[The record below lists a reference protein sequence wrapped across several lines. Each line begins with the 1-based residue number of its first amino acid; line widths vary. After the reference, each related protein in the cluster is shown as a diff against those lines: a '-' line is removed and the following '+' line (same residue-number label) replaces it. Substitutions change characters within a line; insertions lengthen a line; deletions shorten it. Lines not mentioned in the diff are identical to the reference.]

1 MTTRSVKHIGAAIAV
16 ILTLA
21 ATACTPDRPDQQL
34 WPQTPSGATLIPG
47 GPMEPTPK
55 VTNPKIPASQQ
66 EARDTVLKYLQQS
79 VDALPAG
86 STLDGSR
93 YVVGTGTTY
102 CEDEPTDQN
111 SPVHF
116 EDWRDINL
124 PPATDFNATI
134 AHLGDVWKQWGWQV
148 LERDGFA
155 KPNRFG
161 YAPDGYT
168 LQIEARTDPKFAPS
182 LIGASP
188 CFPGNLRDDSLGR
201 NPGLI
206 VQSTPTS

>member
-1 MTTRSVKHIGAAIAV
+1 MTIRSAKHLGAAVAV
-16 ILTLA
+16 ALA
-21 ATACTPDRPDQQL
+21 ISTAACTQDDTNQPLGPPTL
-34 WPQTPSGATLIPG
+34 SGATPIPG
-47 GPMEPTPK
+47 GPMEPTPT
-55 VTNPKIPASQQ
+55 VANPKIPASQQ
-66 EARDTVLKYLQQS
+66 EARDTVLRYLQRS

-86 STLDGSR
+86 SSLDGRR

-102 CEDEPTDQN
+102 CEDEPKDQN

-148 LERDGFA
+148 IERDGFT

-168 LQIEARTDPKFAPS
+168 LQIEAHKDPKFAPS

-188 CFPGNLRDDSLGR
+188 CFPGNLRDDSLAR
-201 NPGLI
+201 NPELI
-206 VQSTPTS
+206 TQSAPAN